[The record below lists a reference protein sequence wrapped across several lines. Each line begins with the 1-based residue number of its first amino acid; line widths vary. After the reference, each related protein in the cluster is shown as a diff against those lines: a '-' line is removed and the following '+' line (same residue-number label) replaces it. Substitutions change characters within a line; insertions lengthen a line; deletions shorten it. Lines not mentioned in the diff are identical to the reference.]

1 MTFTD
6 SEIRKHFPDAGR
18 LTIALI
24 RHLTQPV
31 LGEEAQDILAEPMHK
46 AEHLRKLGEVLV
58 EVEQAKQLIAERDA
72 KLDLERRTK
81 RERRD
86 KLNKLRTMG
95 NIQQLLDAEK
105 AARSKH
111 KRKKQPSL
119 ERRAELRMFA
129 SYVTQERE
137 KRHDADRRRMQI
149 AWQQLQDQELTQER
163 DRQRQHF
170 EQLRERGQRI
180 PTYAE
185 RRDQEEEKRDL
196 LRMYYVAL
204 IAEEDLMRQ
213 KRERE
218 RSGMELER

>member
-1 MTFTD
+1 MYEQTV
-6 SEIRKHFPDAGR
+6 IVGR
-18 LTIALI
+18 L
-24 RHLTQPV
+24 
-31 LGEEAQDILAEPMHK
+31 GQDPEMRYIPSGDAVTNFSVAVNSRWTGVDGTP
-46 AEHLRKLGEVLV
+46 
-58 EVEQAKQLIAERDA
+58 AERVTWY
-72 KLDLERRTK
+72 KVVCWGK
-81 RERRD
+81 
-86 KLNKLRTMG
+86 
-95 NIQQLLDAEK
+95 LLDAEK

-129 SYVTQERE
+129 SYVNQERD
-137 KRHDADRRRMQI
+137 KRRELDRRRMQI
-149 AWQQLQDQELTQER
+149 ARQQTQEQELTQER
-163 DRQRQHF
+163 DRQRQHL
-170 EQLRERGQRI
+170 EQLRERGQRV

-204 IAEEDLMRQ
+204 IAEEDLMKQ